1 MKKEVLI
8 PIAWFTCSTL
18 IAILLISLLGGCAS
32 GVHCDAY
39 GQEEVMQLND
49 VANVEY
55 KQEKD

>member
-8 PIAWFTCSTL
+8 PIAWFACSTL
-18 IAILLISLLGGCAS
+18 IAILLISLFSSCA
-32 GVHCDAY
+32 GTVHCDAY
-39 GQEEVMQLND
+39 GQEEVMQFDD